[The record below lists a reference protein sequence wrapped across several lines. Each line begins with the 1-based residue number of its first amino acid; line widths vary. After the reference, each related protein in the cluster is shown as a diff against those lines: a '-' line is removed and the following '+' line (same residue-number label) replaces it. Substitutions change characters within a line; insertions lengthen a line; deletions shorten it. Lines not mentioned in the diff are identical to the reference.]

1 MKYKIKYLNPDNLF
15 IIKTDGSMTGKD
27 FIAMAKGILEHPNY
41 KPGNNVLF
49 DHLELNIKNVT
60 IQNIEKIRNFHM
72 ENENIIGNGKSAIV
86 VKSQSE
92 WDNIWNQGEKIKTKN
107 IVKLFDTFDN
117 AMNWIKK

>member
-1 MKYKIKYLNPDNLF
+1 
-15 IIKTDGSMTGKD
+15 MTGKD